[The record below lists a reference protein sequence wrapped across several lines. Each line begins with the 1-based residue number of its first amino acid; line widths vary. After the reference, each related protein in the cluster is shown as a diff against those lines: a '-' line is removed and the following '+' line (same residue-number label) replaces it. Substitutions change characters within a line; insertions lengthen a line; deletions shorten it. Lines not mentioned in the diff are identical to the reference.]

1 MKPNII
7 KLLIITN
14 IGIFLISTGII
25 FLKIT
30 APQTTT
36 ISSKKNVSS
45 LEEKTPDITNNTNIA
60 KEPPASE
67 EKPTITQVTENV
79 IQKPTQTITK
89 KQKKVEPTQLPKTD
103 LATNVGYMEKETPS
117 VRNIKFV
124 FFSRKAKKVSII
136 GDFNDWV
143 PQSLVKVAENRWEI
157 TVKITAGQDYLY
169 NFLVDG
175 KVTIDP
181 NNKKPPQISPQGFK
195 SSVLSL

>member
-1 MKPNII
+1 VKPNII